1 MPSHMFKSIMK
12 VLVIHVSY
20 SSLVDFQSRLTDHQQ
35 LNVTTGQG
43 DASLTDVISLL
54 ASKLACNGAEAW
66 LVPTMSNILT
76 CIRASHHPAVYDSL
90 FDAYVAVSRL
100 LDLGWNRG
108 MVVPANNI
116 KLRSIRDEI
125 VTLMEA
131 MTFREAE
138 IYTGRAPE
146 VIGTF
151 PVRICTEPSR
161 LIEHL
166 RRIIVLLFLE
176 TFDTKHLLTLSLHRR
191 QPELVIPTWI
201 LTRCSVF
208 RTKSDASHN
217 PSGRG
222 DFWPRSSS
230 KNPRH
235 VPLLELPQKFVTS
248 KLANSNALECS
259 KTTD

>member
-1 MPSHMFKSIMK
+1 MPSHLFKSIMK
-12 VLVIHVSY
+12 VLVIH
-20 SSLVDFQSRLTDHQQ
+20 

-43 DASLTDVISLL
+43 NASLTDVVSLL
-54 ASKLACNGAEAW
+54 ASKLASNGAEAW

-151 PVRICTEPSR
+151 PAATRAGYTNMDPYEVLGLQNQVRRFP
-161 LIEHL
+161 
-166 RRIIVLLFLE
+166 
-176 TFDTKHLLTLSLHRR
+176 
-191 QPELVIPTWI
+191 QPEWKRRFLAKIKQ
-201 LTRCSVF
+201 VF
-208 RTKSDASHN
+208 ENDGLKIWFEDRYP
-217 PSGRG
+217 PSAMY
-222 DFWPRSSS
+222 
-230 KNPRH
+230 
-235 VPLLELPQKFVTS
+235 
-248 KLANSNALECS
+248 LA
-259 KTTD
+259 